1 MNGHQLKAFRNAKRR
16 KKSWLKD
23 DSAFGTVRFGLVRS
37 QSVSLCGSDFNTFR
51 FISCCFVWLQTKDE
65 RGIIEADKVQVKSE
79 ANE

>member
-1 MNGHQLKAFRNAKRR
+1 MAISSKHFEMPKDID
-16 KKSWLKD
+16 KKSWLKE

-37 QSVSLCGSDFNTFR
+37 QSVSNFNTFR
-51 FISCCFVWLQTKDE
+51 FISCCFVCFQTKDE